1 MDENLVTLET
11 SKWEKDVWDGLI
23 VFIYN
28 KLSGKAADVAVSRN
42 NWDGWKCWLASWRQ
56 NVDRT
61 MVRFYPGTV
70 NRSDRWDH
78 DRLKMCSPKL
88 AIVPVPYE
96 SSNVKAG
103 LILSLELFVLNGCK
117 ESRKTG
123 LACSIGPQCDCMALR
138 VLTAR
143 NKTFHSWKLRQSRP
157 DTQSWA
163 VCAQWL

>member
-1 MDENLVTLET
+1 MLRFPGITEMVENGG
-11 SKWEKDVWDGLI
+11 SHRG
-23 VFIYN
+23 
-28 KLSGKAADVAVSRN
+28 GKMSTEP
-42 NWDGWKCWLASWRQ
+42 W
-56 NVDRT
+56 T

-88 AIVPVPYE
+88 AVVPVPYE

-157 DTQSWA
+157 DTQS
-163 VCAQWL
+163 